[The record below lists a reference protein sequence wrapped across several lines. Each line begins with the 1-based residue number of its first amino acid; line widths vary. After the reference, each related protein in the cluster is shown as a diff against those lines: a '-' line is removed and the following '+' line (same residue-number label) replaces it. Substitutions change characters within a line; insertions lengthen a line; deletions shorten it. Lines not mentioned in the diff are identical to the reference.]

1 LLGFCLEFCLKFAR
15 RSPRRE
21 QAADVVDRGADH
33 AGEQPAAEQPE
44 HDRVVDPRDRV
55 PVEMNVA
62 AGHCRVLEPTSV
74 AAVTP
79 RCVPQSS
86 DPNGSAQ
93 PIRRH
98 GARRQISVAGVA
110 WLFHTCWLGF
120 CPAWPLA
127 RAAAF
132 GYIKTPSTR

>member
-21 QAADVVDRGADH
+21 QAADVRDRGADH

-55 PVEMNVA
+55 PVEMDAA

-74 AAVTP
+74 AAVTLVVSP
-79 RCVPQSS
+79 KAPTPMV
-86 DPNGSAQ
+86 
-93 PIRRH
+93 
-98 GARRQISVAGVA
+98 ARSRYAAMG
-110 WLFHTCWLGF
+110 LGGR
-120 CPAWPLA
+120 PALQ
-127 RAAAF
+127 
-132 GYIKTPSTR
+132 